1 MSDLA
6 VSALDG
12 VSYDGFVSV
21 REMGLQ
27 GMVSLRGDLTDTG
40 FAAAAKTVLGAEVP
54 GQRAVVETQTGA
66 VAWMSPDELLILCPH
81 EAADAVVAQLDEA
94 LAGQHHLAVNVSD
107 ARLMFEITGQ
117 GAALRDVL
125 AKLTP
130 ADLSV
135 DNLKPGEMRRSRLA
149 QVAAAFWFVDDD
161 TVRLIAFRSV
171 ARYVYDLLAVSA
183 RPGGEVGYFGAV

>member
-12 VSYDGFVSV
+12 MRYDGFVAV

-81 EAADAVVAQLDEA
+81 EAADAVVAQLDAA

-107 ARLMFEITGQ
+107 ARVMFEMTGAA
-117 GAALRDVL
+117 GALRDVL
-125 AKLTP
+125 AKLSP
-130 ADLSV
+130 ADLRADS
-135 DNLKPGEMRRSRLA
+135 LAPGEMRRSRLA
-149 QVAAAFWFVDDD
+149 QVPAAFWFADD
-161 TVRLIAFRSV
+161 TTLRLIAFRSV
-171 ARYVYDLLAVSA
+171 AQYVGDLLSMSA
-183 RPGGEVGYFGAV
+183 KPGGEVGFF